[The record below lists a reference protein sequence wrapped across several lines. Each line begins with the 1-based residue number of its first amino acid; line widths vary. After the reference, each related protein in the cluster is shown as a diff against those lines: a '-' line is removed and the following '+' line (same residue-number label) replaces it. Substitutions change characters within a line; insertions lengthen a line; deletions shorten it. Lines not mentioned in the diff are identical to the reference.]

1 MNLKKFII
9 DWPWTQTTK
18 AVFLLL
24 AVAAVVVGLVKGA
37 ENLGNVYTFV
47 GAGLGIGIAGMIGKR
62 ATTKVELEESQK
74 HLDPQQPDVE
84 FTP

>member
-24 AVAAVVVGLVKGA
+24 AVAAVVVGLVNSSAQASGS
-37 ENLGNVYTFV
+37 GSP
-47 GAGLGIGIAGMIGKR
+47 G
-62 ATTKVELEESQK
+62 
-74 HLDPQQPDVE
+74 
-84 FTP
+84 